1 MNNSNLVID
10 LGDVDVV
17 SWICY
22 NCDRG
27 CMMQMVMTCEEID
40 NGYCPGGCVDPL
52 AEGAGIATW
61 LEL

>member
-52 AEGAGIATW
+52 AKGAGIATW